1 MCCDRGPAVILT
13 RLQENKLKK
22 EENLEL
28 LKKLAQSKVD
38 TSTLQSSKEIG
49 QGQAHGQQRPPTSEA
64 SGGTQENAGRGA
76 DLSGDETDED
86 DIKLKATEHEN
97 DIQAAGKS
105 AVQPAAGSGLKRPL
119 EVGEDGFPVIKKR
132 KRTRKAKPEKVVELP
147 WEGFGSDDEAQS
159 EGSKDSEPP
168 SDLEGESEDASEGD
182 EDSEGSSEG
191 TSDDGKDDE
200 DEDSDEDEESE
211 APTKIQPRQSAFK
224 AWAKQQINDA
234 VGFQPTTGPVTTMPA
249 VSDEQPFGPP
259 RKPARN
265 TVAEEEPLPFELQVT
280 QGNPDRKAFSVPVD
294 RSEEI
299 QNARLGLPVVG
310 EEQKIME
317 AIYNNPAVVIWGA
330 TGSGKTTQLPQFLFE
345 AGYGS
350 PDSPNPGM
358 IGVTQPRRVAAV
370 SMAKRVGDELGQFSN
385 RVAYQVRFESSAS
398 KNTAIKFMTDGI
410 LLREIAND
418 FALRKYSIIVIDEA
432 HERSVNTDI
441 LIGMISRI
449 VSLRQDMS
457 RDDPSVK
464 PLKLVVMSATLRISD
479 FMQNPSLFRQGP
491 PPLVQAEGRQYPVT
505 VHFSRRTR
513 RDYVEEAFRK
523 VSRGH
528 RKLPPGGMLVF
539 LTGQNEI
546 RYLSKRLKQAFKPTQ
561 RGEVQG
567 KVQVSANDV
576 PLEAEDLELGGTDL
590 SDPGGHGDEE
600 SDLDIDD
607 SDDEDEGFDL
617 GEEAMDSS
625 SRVHVLPLYSQ
636 LPTKEQL
643 KVFET
648 PPEGSRLIV
657 LATNVAETSL
667 TIPGIKYVFDC
678 GRAKE
683 KQYDLFTGVQSFQVD
698 WISKA
703 SASQRAGRAGRTGP
717 GHCYRLYS
725 SAVYEGHFAE
735 YTDPEILRTPIEGVV
750 LQMKS
755 MGLHNV
761 INFPFPTPPSR
772 HGLAKAEKLLKNLGA
787 LSADGQV
794 TQMGRRLS
802 TYPLS
807 PRFGKMLNI
816 GHQHGCLPY
825 VVALV
830 AALAV
835 GDLFVPENQIDP
847 TSSKEGKDEVYTNS
861 DRLEDTAREQ
871 RHKDY
876 SRAHRLFSKHDDT
889 SDALKYLSAIC
900 AYGYASDGD
909 AFSDQ
914 MFLRAKAFKEATQ
927 LRSQLTDIVRANNPG
942 LIGAY
947 EARLPEPSDK
957 QLKALKQIVTAGF
970 IDNVAIRADLAAD
983 PPEIPRAPKRAID
996 VPYLTLFKSRDGRAT
1011 ELHEKAV
1018 YVHAS
1023 SILARLSPR
1032 EMPQYI
1038 IYSHLQQSSPTMLS
1052 DEAPKIRMF
1061 PLVTPSGLQLSAIAH
1076 GTPLVEYGKP
1086 IGKVDLL
1093 QGIPQ
1098 RRSCWV
1104 IPSLVG
1110 DPGSTG
1116 WPLPAKKV
1124 VQRKDAKEGWVIE
1137 KFST

>member
-1 MCCDRGPAVILT
+1 MQD
-13 RLQENKLKK
+13 NKLKK
-22 EENLEL
+22 EENVEL
-28 LKKLAQSKVD
+28 LKKLAQAKVD
-38 TSTLQSSKEIG
+38 TTSLKSAKEIG
-49 QGQAHGQQRPPTSEA
+49 KGPQDQQKPSASREATNEETSH
-64 SGGTQENAGRGA
+64 SA

-86 DIKLKATEHEN
+86 DLKLKT
-97 DIQAAGKS
+97 AGNEDEVGTADKS
-105 AVQPAAGSGLKRPL
+105 AAPPPATGSGLKRPL
-119 EVGEDGFPVIKKR
+119 ELGEDGFPVLKKR
-132 KRTRKAKPEKVVELP
+132 KRTRKAKPEPEPELP
-147 WEGFGSDDEAQS
+147 WEGFDSEDEAQS
-159 EGSKDSEPP
+159 GSQDGDDL
-168 SDLEGESEDASEGD
+168 SDAEDDDEQDASED
-182 EDSEGSSEG
+182 ENSDGSSEG
-191 TSDDGKDDE
+191 TSV
-200 DEDSDEDEESE
+200 DEDEEDSSE
-211 APTKIQPRQSAFK
+211 GEDEEPARKIQPRQSAFK
-224 AWAKQQINDA
+224 AWAQQQINDA
-234 VGFQPTTGPVTTMPA
+234 VDFKPTTGPVVPEA
-249 VSDEQPFGPP
+249 SAEQAFAPP

-265 TVAEEEPLPFELQVT
+265 TVDNEEPLPLELQVT
-280 QGNPDRKAFSVPVD
+280 HGNPDRKAFSVQVD
-294 RSEEI
+294 RAEEV

-317 AIYNNPAVVIWGA
+317 AIHNNPAVVIWGA

-345 AGYGS
+345 AGYGNA
-350 PDSPNPGM
+350 DSPNPGM
-358 IGVTQPRRVAAV
+358 IAVTQPRRVAAV
-370 SMAKRVGDELGQFSN
+370 SMARRVADELGQFSN
-385 RVAYQVRFESSAS
+385 RVAYQIRFESSVS
-398 KNTAIKFMTDGI
+398 RDTAVKFMTDGI

-418 FALRKYSIIVIDEA
+418 FSLSKYSIIVIDEA

-441 LIGMISRI
+441 LIGMVSRI
-449 VSLRQDMS
+449 VNLRKEMN
-457 RDDPSVK
+457 REDPSVK
-464 PLKLVVMSATLRISD
+464 PLKLVVMSATLRVSD

-505 VHFSRRTR
+505 VHFSKRTH

-528 RKLPPGGMLVF
+528 RKLPQGGMLVF

-561 RGEVQG
+561 REGAQG
-567 KVQVSANDV
+567 KVQISANDA
-576 PLEAEDLELGGTDL
+576 PLEAEDLDLGADM
-590 SDPGGHGDEE
+590 SNPGNAEDGDE
-600 SDLDIDD
+600 D
-607 SDDEDEGFDL
+607 SDVEITGLDNDDDDDEGFDI

-643 KVFET
+643 KIFES

-667 TIPGIKYVFDC
+667 TIPGIRYVFDC

-703 SASQRAGRAGRTGP
+703 SANQRAGRAGRTGP

-725 SAVYEGHFAE
+725 SAVYEGQFSE

-772 HGLAKAEKLLKNLGA
+772 DGLAKAEKLLKNLGA
-787 LSADGQV
+787 LSSDSQV
-794 TQMGRRLS
+794 TQIGRRLS

-807 PRFGKMLNI
+807 PRFGKMLYI
-816 GHQHGCLPY
+816 GHQHGCMPY

-835 GDLFVPENQIDP
+835 GDLFVPENQIEP
-847 TSSKEGKDEVYTNS
+847 TSSNEGKEDGVYTNS
-861 DRLEDTAREQ
+861 DRLEDTARGQ

-876 SRAHRLFSKHDDT
+876 ARVHLLLGKHDDT
-889 SDALKYLSAIC
+889 SDALKYLSSIC
-900 AYGYASDGD
+900 AYGYATDGD
-909 AFSDQ
+909 SFCEQ
-914 MFLRAKAFKEATQ
+914 MFLQAKAFKEAAQ
-927 LRSQLTDIVRANNPG
+927 LRSQLTDIVRVNNPG

-947 EARLPEPSDK
+947 EPRLPEPSDK

-970 IDNVAIRADLAAD
+970 IDNAAIRADLAPE
-983 PPEIPRAPKRAID
+983 PPEMPRSPKRAID
-996 VPYLTLFKSRDGRAT
+996 VPYLTLFRSREGRTA

-1018 YVHAS
+1018 YVHPS
-1023 SILARLSPR
+1023 SMLARLSPR

-1038 IYSHLQQSSPTMLS
+1038 VYSHLQQSSPS
-1052 DEAPKIRMF
+1052 AISEQVPKIRMF
-1061 PLVTPSGLQLSAIAH
+1061 PLVAPSGLQLSAIAH
-1076 GTPLVEYGKP
+1076 GTPLLEYGKP
-1086 IGKVDLL
+1086 IGKVELL
-1093 QGIPQ
+1093 EGIPQ
-1098 RRSCWV
+1098 RRACWV
-1104 IPSLVG
+1104 VPSLVG
-1110 DPGSTG
+1110 EAGSLG

-1124 VQRKDAKEGWVIE
+1124 VQRKDAREGWVIE
-1137 KFST
+1137 KLVN